1 MSYLSDLLGDVYK
14 DGMTEEEISNA
25 LEKMSANFQ
34 ASKQTNDAEITKLK
48 TALSK
53 ANSEAADYKKQLR
66 AKQTADEAAEAERN
80 ANIEKLTQE
89 NAELRRAMALSETK
103 GKLLGMGY
111 DEKLAESTAAA
122 MVDGNMDVVMEN
134 QRKYL
139 EVQRKDILAEKMKK
153 TPRPASGSEGVN
165 NSVEYQ
171 KKVEEA
177 QASGDFAAAAYYT
190 RLMSQDIEDAGDKE

>member
-66 AKQTADEAAEAERN
+66 AKQTEDEAAEAERN

-122 MVDGNMDVVMEN
+122 MVDGDMDVVMEN

-153 TPRPASGSEGVN
+153 TPRPAGGSEGVD
-165 NSVEYQ
+165 NSAEYQ